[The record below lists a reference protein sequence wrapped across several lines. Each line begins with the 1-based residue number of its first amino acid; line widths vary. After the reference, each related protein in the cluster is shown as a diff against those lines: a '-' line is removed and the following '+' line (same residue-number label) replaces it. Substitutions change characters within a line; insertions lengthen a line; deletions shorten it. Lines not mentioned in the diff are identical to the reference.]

1 MPKKNSDYKIK
12 LLVLYEIL
20 KQNTDENH
28 KLTTKELIAM
38 LAKKGISCDR
48 KILYNDIA
56 TLNENGFEILST
68 RGQQMEYYVPEAA
81 FDNYELRILVDAV
94 QAAKFISKKKTE
106 ELENKIISLAGS
118 HKKDF
123 VKDNITCLNEIKSSN
138 EKVFYIVNDITNAIL
153 EGKKIQFKYFDLDI
167 AGNKQY
173 RKDGAFYVENP
184 IDLAIIEDKYY
195 MVVYNESHDDVATY
209 RVDRM
214 DKVDVLHEKSIK
226 KKVQEAKD
234 LRNKAFS
241 MFRGED
247 KFVVLKFDKTITNQ
261 VIDRLGCDFFCQ
273 EETEKTYTIRAK
285 INVSDTF
292 FAWCFTFGEKMTIL
306 EPSEVVN
313 EYRAKLA
320 TTLNSLPRV

>member
-106 ELENKIISLAGS
+106 ELENKIISLHEKIKVRVESKLKTKDEDGKILKGIVETTAGRLI
-118 HKKDF
+118 F
-123 VKDNITCLNEIKSSN
+123 NEI
-138 EKVFYIVNDITNAIL
+138 IP
-153 EGKKIQFKYFDLDI
+153 QDL
-167 AGNKQY
+167 G
-173 RKDGAFYVENP
+173 F
-184 IDLAIIEDKYY
+184 
-195 MVVYNESHDDVATY
+195 
-209 RVDRM
+209 VDRT
-214 DKVDVLHEKSIK
+214 DPKNEFEPEINKLVK
-226 KKVQEAKD
+226 K
-234 LRNKAFS
+234 
-241 MFRGED
+241 
-247 KFVVLKFDKTITNQ
+247 
-261 VIDRLGCDFFCQ
+261 
-273 EETEKTYTIRAK
+273 
-285 INVSDTF
+285 
-292 FAWCFTFGEKMTIL
+292 
-306 EPSEVVN
+306 
-313 EYRAKLA
+313 
-320 TTLNSLPRV
+320 